1 MKPKLFSTWVLGI
14 RFKFRARAANT
25 LPPEPTLQPTVK
37 HLVMRVFC
45 MNPAKGHVSL
55 PETEEDQTEED
66 QKVRETRMET
76 GIAER

>member
-14 RFKFRARAANT
+14 RFKSRACAANT

-55 PETEEDQTEED
+55 PETEEDQ
-66 QKVRETRMET
+66 KVRETRMET